1 MMQSKIPKLDYI
13 KLASQIKL
21 WGNELGFQQV
31 AITDINLTKTGEKLN
46 KWLESNYHGD
56 MNWMATHG
64 EKRYHPEKLLPG
76 TCSVIAVRM
85 NYLPPDSNMIGVL
98 KNKQK
103 AYISRYALGR
113 DYHKLMRQRLKI
125 LSKKIEAVAPGS
137 LIQRPYV
144 DSAPVM
150 EKPLAEK
157 AGLGWMGKNTLII
170 NSDAG
175 SWFFLGEI
183 YTSLPLPKDQS
194 TETNKCGECK
204 ACIKVCPT
212 DAFPSPYVLNAK
224 KCISYLT
231 IENKGS
237 IPEEY
242 RKPMG
247 NRVFGCDD
255 CQAICPWNKEAQTT
269 KEKDFF
275 PRHNLDSRE
284 LAELFLWSEEEFLL
298 YTEGSPIRRIGYERW
313 LRNLAVGLGNASH
326 SEKIIDSL
334 KSRESFPSS
343 MVQEHVSWALEQ
355 HKKKGMRRNASK
367 ENLSTLTIVQMHE

>member
-1 MMQSKIPKLDYI
+1 MQPKTPKLDYI
-13 KLASQIKL
+13 KLAGQIKL
-21 WGNELGFQQV
+21 WGSELGFQQV
-31 AITDINLTKTGEKLN
+31 AITDINLTETGEKLN
-46 KWLESNYHGD
+46 KWLESGYHGD
-56 MNWMATHG
+56 MSWMAAHG
-64 EKRYHPEKLLPG
+64 EKRYRPEKLLPG

-85 NYLPPDSNMIGVL
+85 NYLPPDSNMIAVL
-98 KNKQK
+98 KDKQK

-125 LSKKIEAVAPGS
+125 LSKKIEEVAPGN
-137 LIQRPYV
+137 LIQRPFV

-183 YTSLPLPKDQS
+183 YISLPLPKDQS
-194 TETNKCGECK
+194 AEINKCGECK

-231 IENKGS
+231 IEHKGS
-237 IPEEY
+237 IPEEF

-269 KEKDFF
+269 NEKDFS
-275 PRHNLDSRE
+275 PRHNLDNRE
-284 LAELFLWSEEEFLL
+284 LAELFLWTEEEFLL
-298 YTEGSPIRRIGYERW
+298 HTEGSPIRRIGYERW
-313 LRNLAVGLGNASH
+313 LRNLAVGLGNAAH
-326 SEKIIDSL
+326 SEKIIESL
-334 KSRESFPSS
+334 KVRERFPSS
-343 MVQEHVSWALEQ
+343 IVQEHVSWALEQ
-355 HKKKGMRRNASK
+355 HSKKGKSGNTRKKLPS
-367 ENLSTLTIVQMHE
+367 LTIVQMHE